1 MAAVLACGD
10 GAVLSHSS
18 AAALWR
24 IGYEKRSEIEVSLP
38 SPSERR
44 RPGLRIHRRPSLSRS
59 HVAARHNIPVTTPI
73 QTLIDLSL
81 RLDRRGLERA
91 INEADK
97 YELVHPPELR
107 TALDLRSGEPGVARL
122 RTILDRRTFRL
133 TKEELERR
141 FLPLARKAGLPVPL
155 TGHWVNEFEVDF
167 YWPDLGLVVE
177 TDGLRYHRTPAEQAR
192 DRLRDQAHTAAGLT
206 QLRFTHEQVRY
217 EPEHVLAVLRA
228 TAGRIAERAAQA
240 GSRLAIATK

>member
-10 GAVLSHSS
+10 DAVLSHSS

-24 IGYEKRSEIEVSLP
+24 IGFESRSVIELSLP
-38 SPSERR
+38 SPSRR
-44 RPGLRIHRRPSLSRS
+44 CRPGLQIHQRPSLQERDTTTEYG
-59 HVAARHNIPVTTPI
+59 IPVTTPI
-73 QTLIDLSL
+73 QTLIDMAL
-81 RLDRRGLERA
+81 RLDRPGVERMT
-91 INEADK
+91 NEADK
-97 YELVHPPELR
+97 YNLTHPPELR
-107 TALDLRSGEPGVARL
+107 RALDERPGEPGVAVL
-122 RTILDRRTFRL
+122 RRILDRRTFRL

-155 TGHWVNEFEVDF
+155 TGRIVNEFEVDF

-192 DRLRDQAHTAAGLT
+192 DRLRDQAHTAAGLA

-217 EPEHVLAVLRA
+217 EPEYVVRILTQ
-228 TAGRIAERAAQA
+228 TA
-240 GSRLAIATK
+240 SRFAISTK